1 MVPTSSNTGLL
12 VLAGVLAVL
21 GGRGAGAAEDQALP
35 LVGLT
40 PVPRYKTQPFPGY
53 LYYPFT

>member
-21 GGRGAGAAEDQALP
+21 GVAVLAR
-35 LVGLT
+35 
-40 PVPRYKTQPFPGY
+40 RKIKHY
-53 LYYPFT
+53 LWSV